1 MIGCLVVK
9 AHTLADIEDFLRQKR
24 IALAGVSRGDQHFSR
39 TMLRE
44 LVQRGYEVIPVN
56 PAAEEIE
63 GIACR
68 PSVAAIHPP
77 ADAAL
82 IMTPPAQ
89 SAGVVKDCVAG
100 GVSRI
105 WLHAATKPGSVT
117 EEAVAAGRDA
127 GATVIAGECPF
138 MFLEHTGWVH
148 RAHRFLRGL
157 TGALP
162 K

>member
-1 MIGCLVVK
+1 MK
-9 AHTLADIEDFLRQKR
+9 AHTLADIEHFLRQKR
-24 IALAGVSRGDQHFSR
+24 IALVGVSRREQHFSR
-39 TMLRE
+39 TMMRE
-44 LVQRGYEVIPVN
+44 LAQRGYEVIPVN
-56 PAAEEIE
+56 PSAEEIE

-82 IMTPPAQ
+82 IMTPPAR
-89 SAGVVKDCVAG
+89 SAGAVKDCVAG

-105 WLHAATKPGSVT
+105 WLHAATKPGGEI
-117 EEAVAAGRDA
+117 EEAAATGRDA

-138 MFLEHTGWVH
+138 MFLEHAGWVH
-148 RAHRFLRGL
+148 RAHRFFRGL